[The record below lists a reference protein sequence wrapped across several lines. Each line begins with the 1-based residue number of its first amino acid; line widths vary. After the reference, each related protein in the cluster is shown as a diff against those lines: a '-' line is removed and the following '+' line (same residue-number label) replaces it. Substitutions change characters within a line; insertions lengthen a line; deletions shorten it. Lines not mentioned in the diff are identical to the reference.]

1 MSDLAVVHP
10 DLGTRGGAESV
21 CMQVLEALQDDHDLS
36 LFTLSRPDVP
46 ALNDYFDTDVRP
58 PEIRLAGLAAPE
70 VRARADN
77 RLLRLQAALL
87 GRYVHRRA
95 DRFDLVVSTKNEFDF
110 GAPSVQYVHSPQ
122 FASTDPGL
130 DRAGLPRRTYE
141 GICNALAAPDG
152 DDLHGAT
159 VLANSRWTAGV
170 VEETY
175 GVDAET
181 VYPPVDGSE
190 FPERA
195 WTEREDGFLTIG
207 RIGPSKRVLR
217 NVGAVERLR
226 ERGHDV
232 HLHVVGPTTDD
243 DYSRR
248 VERAAAERE
257 FVTLEGAVD
266 RETLIDLVTTHRY
279 GLHGRPYEHFGIAV
293 AELVAGG
300 TVPFAPASGGQ
311 REVLG
316 EDDRLLYDSADDAV
330 EKIDRVLS
338 DPELQRSLRERLDAV
353 SPAPDPGGF
362 RANVRGIVERALA

>member
-10 DLGTRGGAESV
+10 DLGIRGGAESV

-36 LFTLSRPDVP
+36 LFTLTRPDVP

-58 PEIRLAGLAAPE
+58 LDVRLAGRVAPAL
-70 VRARADN
+70 RASAGN

-87 GRYVHRRA
+87 GRYVRWRA

-122 FASTDPGL
+122 FTAADPGL
-130 DRAGLPRRTYE
+130 DRTGTPRRVYE
-141 GICNALAAPDG
+141 GVCSALAAPES
-152 DDLHGAT
+152 DDLHSAV

-170 VEETY
+170 VEEAY
-175 GVDAET
+175 GVGAET

-190 FPERA
+190 FPERD
-195 WTEREDGFLTIG
+195 WGEREDGFLTIG

-217 NVGAVERLR
+217 NVDVVERLR

-248 VERAAAERE
+248 VERAAADRE
-257 FVTLEGAVD
+257 YVVLEGAVD
-266 RETLIDLVTTHRY
+266 REALIDLVATHRY

-316 EDDRLLYDSADDAV
+316 DDDRLLYDSVDDVV
-330 EKIDRVLS
+330 EKADSVLS
-338 DPELQRSLRERLDAV
+338 DPDLQRSLRERLDAT
-353 SPAPDPGGF
+353 SPAPDPEQF
-362 RANVRGIVERALA
+362 RERVRDVVERALA